1 MREIME
7 EYGISVVMLVMGV
20 AILAGLAQVLSLI
33 GA

>member
-20 AILAGLAQVLSLI
+20 AILAGLAQVLRLI